1 MGTGAAFPESLV
13 ELSHC
18 ASSDQVHISGKS
30 QEGKNKGRHYSVGHS
45 RELEATLVSITR
57 E

>member
-13 ELSHC
+13 ELSQH
-18 ASSDQVHISGKS
+18 APSDQVHISGKS
-30 QEGKNKGRHYSVGHS
+30 QGGENKGRHYSVGRS
-45 RELEATLVSITR
+45 RELEATSVSITR

>member
-30 QEGKNKGRHYSVGHS
+30 QEGKNKGRHYSVGHR
-45 RELEATLVSITR
+45 RELEATSVSITR